1 MYTRLASHR
10 GFRLSILAVSIGLVA
25 GLLILLPALFPPMI
39 DARALVIAARTGP
52 SIEVDADHVLYSQ
65 STVYRRANPEFQ
77 EPADPYHL
85 PSLSLHSDTFSS
97 ETWTRGGS
105 FRQIRGEFRD
115 IEIGRL
121 VSLMIEDE
129 NRVFLYHETTGPGI
143 LITTSNDVV
152 TGGKSEPGQQE
163 RLFDQAVQDPVA
175 GYEIEGKVISSW
187 GKPAWVVKQRVELP
201 VTEDADT
208 GALYPSQGPYMA
220 DLNTQSLEYKWTIDL
235 ESKMFVSTESWAL
248 IPTGSVLLERIEIGE
263 PQLLPLN
270 SMPETWLDVPGDI
283 PVFDPASPA
292 NSAASA
298 TARPTLL
305 ENILDSVSFDV
316 YLPVTAELD
325 QKQAV
330 ARFAPQLTLSED
342 RASQGFS
349 IFEAPNK
356 GLALE
361 VIYHSDAQSLTFIQG
376 ERKLLVPLMQSMLP
390 TWTNSESIE
399 MTIDGINTVVWTA
412 TEDNGDGAAPPRFVV
427 MLEVQDT
434 FLFIVS
440 QGYARSHLLDIVSTL
455 RTVPSA

>member
-1 MYTRLASHR
+1 MYSRLASHR
-10 GFRLSILAVSIGLVA
+10 GFRLSILAVSIGLIV
-25 GLLILLPALFPPMI
+25 GLYFLLVALFPPKI
-39 DARALVIAARTGP
+39 DARALIEAARTGP
-52 SIEVDADHVLYSQ
+52 SIEVDTDHVLYSQ

-85 PSLSLHSDTFSS
+85 PSLSRHSDTFSS
-97 ETWTRGGS
+97 ETWTRGGNS
-105 FRQIRGEFRD
+105 RQIRGELRD
-115 IEIGRL
+115 TETGRL

-129 NRVFLYHETTGPGI
+129 NSVFLYHETTGPGM
-143 LITTSNDVV
+143 LIATSSEAV
-152 TGGKSEPGQQE
+152 TGERSDPGQQE
-163 RLFDQAVQDPVA
+163 WLIDQAVQDPAA
-175 GYEIEGKVISSW
+175 GYEIEGAIISSW

-201 VTEDADT
+201 VTEHADT
-208 GALYPSQGPYMA
+208 GPLHPSQGPYLA
-220 DLNTQSLEYKWTIDL
+220 DLDIQSLEYRWTIDR

-248 IPTGSVLLERIEIGE
+248 VPTGSVLLERIEIGE

-330 ARFAPQLTLSED
+330 ARFAPQSTLSED
-342 RASQGFS
+342 WASQGFS

-361 VIYHSDAQSLTFIQG
+361 VIYHSDAQSLTIIQG

-390 TWTNSESIE
+390 AWTNSESIE
-399 MTIDGINTVVWTA
+399 MTIDGINTVVWVA
-412 TEDNGDGAAPPRFVV
+412 TEDNRNGAAPSRVVV

-455 RTVPSA
+455 QGRAS